1 MALVKV
7 YYWKT
12 YNVCTNESV
21 VSRRMATRA
30 AIKSFANSVPIE
42 NTEIEVDEAKVDG
55 NEMWMPH
62 LRGCGTK

>member
-7 YYWKT
+7 YHWKT

-30 AIKSFANSVPIE
+30 AIKSFSNSAPIE
-42 NTEIEVDEAKVDG
+42 DTETEADEAKLDA
-55 NEMWMPH
+55 NEMWTP
-62 LRGCGTK
+62 LGQAC